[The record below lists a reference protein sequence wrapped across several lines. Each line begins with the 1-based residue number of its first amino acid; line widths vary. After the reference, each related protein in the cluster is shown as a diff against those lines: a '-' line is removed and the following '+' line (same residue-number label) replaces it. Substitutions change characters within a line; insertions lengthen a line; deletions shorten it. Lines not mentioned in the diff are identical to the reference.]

1 MEQEWLLLDMHMH
14 SHCSAITKKGDS
26 KKVRKMT
33 AKEFINTIS
42 CKGVKIFSVTD
53 HNYYSKDYYDSL
65 DKYISDNNLSM
76 KLINGVEFDVYVDLE
91 ESKENYIHVCI
102 YFDDDVDREKLET
115 TVKSLYV
122 DSDGN
127 NLKPRFDEIL
137 GSLYELKTKMI
148 IIPHGDKSR
157 GLLDTHLFDKMSKSN
172 IPEFYKYAM
181 YKIFN
186 AFDVKINFTNSSN
199 NHWAKNFF
207 FKTKQYSELL
217 KEKTQEEIEDIETKI
232 LEKIKDTKIVLSDE
246 LNIIYDY
253 ILRYGSFFSYFV
265 FSDWHNNSPYDPL
278 INNFIFGNLDYAFSA
293 FEMATLDPESRI
305 IKSTESVI
313 EIPDTILKEVSF
325 KIGESLNTISFSPG
339 LNAIVGKRNSG
350 KSLLLSVLK
359 NLSEKDAKDGA
370 INKYS
375 SLKISDICAKNRG
388 NIDISLES
396 LNSVEFLTQAQIT
409 EIFEDPSKAQKSISA
424 YFLDI
429 KSLDLTV
436 LNKIVKIGENIKPY
450 NLDYKTLTSNI
461 LSIKKTSNFNY
472 NTHNLLNEIKAKA
485 NFQKILGEYDDL
497 IDNIRDLKL
506 DVSLLKKQQ
515 KEIND
520 NKMYYL
526 ALISKYNDL
535 LEKHNSRIQE
545 FNSGLTSNQI
555 TFNQNMKDIRNAVNL
570 LKENLLI
577 QLYLEKFK
585 KLVNNFSIDNPPVEI
600 AKKGKYLFVT
610 CYDIPGDLKNQIEEK
625 ILKTIYR
632 GSSMYDL
639 DNYVKGESNKK
650 LNGSFKTVVDELRK
664 YLAGDAFKP
673 KKEFYEIK
681 NDAIDYKNSVKTLHD
696 LKKHVENK
704 NLVNLTNSSPGT
716 MSVAYLDML
725 FDLEEKI
732 LILDQPE
739 DNIDNDY
746 ISNYLVPNIKEKKQI
761 KQLIFV
767 THNPSVAVYGD
778 AFNYIY
784 VENNDG
790 IKYTNYLIEKYED
803 KEKLINILEGGRP
816 SFSNRNKKFGNVI
829 GYDEYGTD

>member
-1 MEQEWLLLDMHMH
+1 
-14 SHCSAITKKGDS
+14 
-26 KKVRKMT
+26 
-33 AKEFINTIS
+33 
-42 CKGVKIFSVTD
+42 
-53 HNYYSKDYYDSL
+53 
-65 DKYISDNNLSM
+65 
-76 KLINGVEFDVYVDLE
+76 
-91 ESKENYIHVCI
+91 
-102 YFDDDVDREKLET
+102 
-115 TVKSLYV
+115 
-122 DSDGN
+122 
-127 NLKPRFDEIL
+127 
-137 GSLYELKTKMI
+137 
-148 IIPHGDKSR
+148 
-157 GLLDTHLFDKMSKSN
+157 
-172 IPEFYKYAM
+172 
-181 YKIFN
+181 
-186 AFDVKINFTNSSN
+186 
-199 NHWAKNFF
+199 
-207 FKTKQYSELL
+207 
-217 KEKTQEEIEDIETKI
+217 
-232 LEKIKDTKIVLSDE
+232 
-246 LNIIYDY
+246 
-253 ILRYGSFFSYFV
+253 
-265 FSDWHNNSPYDPL
+265 
-278 INNFIFGNLDYAFSA
+278 
-293 FEMATLDPESRI
+293 
-305 IKSTESVI
+305 
-313 EIPDTILKEVSF
+313 
-325 KIGESLNTISFSPG
+325 
-339 LNAIVGKRNSG
+339 
-350 KSLLLSVLK
+350 
-359 NLSEKDAKDGA
+359 
-370 INKYS
+370 
-375 SLKISDICAKNRG
+375 
-388 NIDISLES
+388 
-396 LNSVEFLTQAQIT
+396 
-409 EIFEDPSKAQKSISA
+409 
-424 YFLDI
+424 
-429 KSLDLTV
+429 
-436 LNKIVKIGENIKPY
+436 
-450 NLDYKTLTSNI
+450 
-461 LSIKKTSNFNY
+461 
-472 NTHNLLNEIKAKA
+472 
-485 NFQKILGEYDDL
+485 
-497 IDNIRDLKL
+497 
-506 DVSLLKKQQ
+506 
-515 KEIND
+515 
-520 NKMYYL
+520 MYYL
-526 ALISKYNDL
+526 GLISKYNDL